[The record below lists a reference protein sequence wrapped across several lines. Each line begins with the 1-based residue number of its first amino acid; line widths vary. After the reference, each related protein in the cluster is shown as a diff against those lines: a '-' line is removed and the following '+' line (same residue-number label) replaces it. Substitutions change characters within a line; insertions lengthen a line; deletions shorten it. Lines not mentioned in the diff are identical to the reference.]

1 MKTNI
6 TLKQKLDFFVF
17 GWIIN
22 LAYPLYFRPK
32 YNYITYRKLFFYYF
46 IPQKIFRINGNVKW
60 PVHFTSKVS
69 GSQNIKKGIICD
81 PGDNLGNYIQAN
93 NGIIF
98 GSNIEIGPGTKII
111 SSNHELDDF
120 SKQNKCNPIIFGDNI
135 WIGANCV
142 ILPKVQIG
150 SNVIIGAG
158 SVVSKSIPS
167 NSIAVG
173 NPCKVIKD
181 KSPYIEDFS
190 KITFNK
196 EILPEYFYF
205 ISKL

>member
-1 MKTNI
+1 MIKI
-6 TLKQKLDFFVF
+6 TLKQKMDFFIF

-32 YNYITYRKLFFYYF
+32 YNYTTYRKLFFYYF
-46 IPQKIFRINGNVKW
+46 IPQKILRINGSVKW

-69 GSQNIKKGIICD
+69 GSQNIIKGIICD

-111 SSNHELDDF
+111 SSNHELEDF
-120 SKQNKCNPIIFGDNI
+120 SKQKKSNPIIIGDNV

-142 ILPKVQIG
+142 ILPEVIIG
-150 SNVIIGAG
+150 DNVVIGAG
-158 SVVSKSIPS
+158 SIVCDNIPS

-173 NPCKVIKD
+173 NPCKVIKS
-181 KSPYIEDFS
+181 KKTYLEDFS
-190 KITFNK
+190 KLKLNK
-196 EILPEYFYF
+196 KFQKNI
-205 ISKL
+205 